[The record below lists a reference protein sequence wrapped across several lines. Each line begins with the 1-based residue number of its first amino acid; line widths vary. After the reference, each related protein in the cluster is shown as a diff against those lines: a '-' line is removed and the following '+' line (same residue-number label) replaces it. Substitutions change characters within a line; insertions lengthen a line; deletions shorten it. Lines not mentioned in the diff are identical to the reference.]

1 MRRENC
7 LRIQV
12 EKKFVAR
19 TSRIPLL
26 PGPLPFLE
34 IKCKFLYYSWQFRLM
49 SRRPSNY
56 FPTSYVVETWPK
68 RTSLLFVRVLEI
80 FFNPFQRGE
89 QVSFEEQGKQWS
101 ILFNFLFPEEERS
114 FLLAYTFY
122 LTLSLKTRR
131 GKALFETIFLNFFLA
146 SFDLRFICT
155 KSRRNYFWVII
166 FVPLQVCL
174 CKIALNNYVSCYH
187 W

>member
-89 QVSFEEQGKQWS
+89 QVSFEEQGNNDRYFSTFFSPKKS
-101 ILFNFLFPEEERS
+101 VPFFLHILLLFNF
-114 FLLAYTFY
+114 
-122 LTLSLKTRR
+122 
-131 GKALFETIFLNFFLA
+131 FFLTFVKNTA
-146 SFDLRFICT
+146 RQSVIRSDIFKFLSRF
-155 KSRRNYFWVII
+155 F
-166 FVPLQVCL
+166 
-174 CKIALNNYVSCYH
+174 
-187 W
+187 